1 MYKQHVEKI
10 IVPNKYSN
18 LITPLTITVAI
29 LFLQAII
36 DLILLLIFS
45 PIYTKIVGFDEN
57 TKSIEIAG
65 SNSISGVL
73 SMIIGIL
80 MIVYI
85 ANKSSDLKTSGLGFS
100 KTKLFPT
107 YLKGY
112 FIGTILITIIFII
125 LKLSKTINFEYNFNK
140 KFLIFIVGSFLFFIF
155 QGLYEEVL
163 VRGYLMTNF
172 SALYGDKFAII
183 FSSAIFSV
191 LHLLNPGVNKIAVL
205 NLFLAGI
212 FFGLLY
218 RATGNILFVG
228 AVHSAWNF
236 VQGIIFG
243 SLVSGYEIKYSV
255 FKSIPLG
262 DNTLIHGGNFGFE
275 GSIATTVLLGVLIIY
290 LILARDKKLWNI

>member
-18 LITPLTITVAI
+18 LITPLAITVAI

-80 MIVYI
+80 IIVYI

-112 FIGTILITIIFII
+112 FIGTFLITIIFII

-212 FFGLLY
+212 FFSLLY

-228 AVHSAWNF
+228 AVHSSWNF

-255 FKSIPLG
+255 FKSIPLE
-262 DNTLIHGGNFGFE
+262 DNALIHGGDFGFE

-290 LILARDKKLWNI
+290 LILTRNKKLWNI